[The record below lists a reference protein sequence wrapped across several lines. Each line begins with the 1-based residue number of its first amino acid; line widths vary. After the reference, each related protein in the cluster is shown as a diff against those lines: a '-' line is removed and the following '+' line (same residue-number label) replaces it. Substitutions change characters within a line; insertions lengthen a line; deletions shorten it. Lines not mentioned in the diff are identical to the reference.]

1 VDRAKLLIEE
11 LGLKLEDRK
20 VIGPARQAAQ
30 DAEKKKKGENSI
42 FVGAAIELNDGT
54 IVSGKNSHLM
64 HAASS
69 LIINAI
75 KHLANIPDKIHLL
88 SPNVLSNISNMKK
101 RMMEDSESLDLEET
115 LIALAMSASTNPTA
129 EAAMERIEDLR
140 GCEVHTT
147 HMPSPGDEIG
157 LKRLGVNLTA
167 DANFVSKNLFI
178 T

>member
-1 VDRAKLLIEE
+1 
-11 LGLKLEDRK
+11 
-20 VIGPARQAAQ
+20 
-30 DAEKKKKGENSI
+30 
-42 FVGAAIELNDGT
+42 
-54 IVSGKNSHLM
+54 
-64 HAASS
+64 
-69 LIINAI
+69 
-75 KHLANIPDKIHLL
+75 
-88 SPNVLSNISNMKK
+88 MKK